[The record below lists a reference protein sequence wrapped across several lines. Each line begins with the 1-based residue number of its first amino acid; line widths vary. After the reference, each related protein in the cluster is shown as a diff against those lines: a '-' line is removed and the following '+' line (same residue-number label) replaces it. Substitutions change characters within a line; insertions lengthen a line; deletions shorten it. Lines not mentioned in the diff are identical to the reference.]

1 MHSTDVPRKTAVIAA
16 VQLADVSD
24 ADHAGNI
31 AELGRLTKTLGYD
44 VVGAVSQRRGGL
56 RSAAVLGPGKLK
68 ELAAYTGGTGVVPNS
83 APLAGKSKA
92 KARLEEEE
100 EEEAEVEETP
110 DDADSDGQ
118 TEDLAV
124 MGAPPHPDGAYPH
137 ADVVVVD
144 HEISLRQA
152 RNLEGAT
159 DAEVLDRTGVIVEIF
174 HRHANTR
181 EARLQV
187 EIARLAYVVPRLR
200 AGVKGADRQQG
211 GIGGRGAG
219 ETALELDRR
228 RVRDRVS
235 ELKAELAS
243 IARDDDNRRSRRK
256 GVRRVG
262 LVGYTNAGK
271 SSLMRALTGS
281 EVLVEDKLFA
291 TLGTTVRALAPEVLP
306 RILVSDTVGFIKKL
320 PHDLV
325 ASFRS
330 TLDEAL
336 EASLLLFVVD
346 SSDPAFRSQLAVT
359 RTVLGEIGAYAA
371 DSAPPPTAS
380 DEGSDPAQSPSAP
393 SREVYTTV
401 KEREAPVFNPAPSL
415 LLLNK
420 TDQVSEA
427 ERAALAVEFPDAIQL
442 SAHDPADIVRLR
454 DTIIAFFDSEY
465 EDTVILVPYT
475 RGHVVGEIRR
485 TMNVLSETHEED
497 GTHLRVKAPP
507 VDVARIRALLA

>member
-1 MHSTDVPRKTAVIAA
+1 MHSTEVPRKTAVIAA
-16 VQLADVSD
+16 VQLSDVSD
-24 ADHAGNI
+24 DEHAGNI

-92 KARLEEEE
+92 KARLGEEEPDE
-100 EEEAEVEETP
+100 PEEAEETP
-110 DDADSDGQ
+110 DEAESDGQ

-124 MGAPPHPDGAYPH
+124 TTAPPHPDGAYPH

-144 HEISLRQA
+144 HEISPRQA

-159 DAEVLDRTGVIVEIF
+159 GAEVLDRTGVIVEIF

-281 EVLVEDKLFA
+281 DVLVEDKLFA
-291 TLGTTVRALAPEVLP
+291 TLGTTVRGLWPEVLP
-306 RILVSDTVGFIKKL
+306 RILISDTVGFIKKL

-346 SSDPAFRSQLAVT
+346 ASDPNFRAQLEVT
-359 RTVLGEIGAYAA
+359 RTVLAEIGAISSDTLAPVAA
-371 DSAPPPTAS
+371 PVAASAGYDTMPAPVIAPPN
-380 DEGSDPAQSPSAP
+380 
-393 SREVYTTV
+393 TT
-401 KEREAPVFNPAPSL
+401 PSL

-420 TDQVSEA
+420 IDEVPEA
-427 ERAALAVEFPDAIQL
+427 TRTALTLEFPEAIQL
-442 SAHDPADIVRLR
+442 SAKDPTDVARLR
-454 DTIIAFFDSEY
+454 ETIIAFFDSAY

-475 RGHVVGEIRR
+475 RGQVVGEIRR
-485 TMNVLSETHEED
+485 TMNVLAETHEED
-497 GTHLRVKAPP
+497 GTHLRVKAPAAE
-507 VDVARIRALLA
+507 VARVRALLG